1 MFEGSSVQHMIM
13 INTSWSFQ
21 AGQLENLETYQ
32 LEKPLNS
39 FGQHVFIDCKTWEAT
54 KQINLCTTWR
64 ILLNAKIHIKYN
76 MKLHE
81 SNRKT

>member
-1 MFEGSSVQHMIM
+1 MFEGSSSVQHMIM
-13 INTSWSFQ
+13 INTSWGFQ

-54 KQINLCTTWR
+54 KQINLCTTCS
-64 ILLNAKIHIKYN
+64 I
-76 MKLHE
+76 
-81 SNRKT
+81 